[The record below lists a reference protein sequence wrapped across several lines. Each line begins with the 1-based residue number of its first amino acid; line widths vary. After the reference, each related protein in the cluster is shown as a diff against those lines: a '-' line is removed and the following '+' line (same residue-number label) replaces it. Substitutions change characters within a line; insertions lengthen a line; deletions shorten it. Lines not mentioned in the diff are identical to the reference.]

1 MAEVINLSDVMRQ
14 SDDVVHISE
23 EQPVTENIDLGEI
36 SGEDF
41 TNMIQM
47 MSSGDLDNFSEEDKK
62 KLGITDEDIAK
73 MKIQMQQ
80 YQEQAKAKQAY
91 AILGQVFQ
99 IIQEKYPEEDI
110 LPSETNNIQIYE
122 ELNDHLMQTVTNI
135 MDTRMNEIYDEMAET
150 VKDILIKEK
159 TNPYVKFE
167 DRLESKFG
175 PSNKSIYDIAI
186 PGTTFRSFNNSL
198 AQTLQQRSIDDNLV
212 SYKILEFI
220 INSVVMKTAMLDDKT
235 RKNVLDNMANI
246 PKLLDSIAI
255 GKISNYVV
263 EDIVKGVKEE
273 YKDYVIAVI
282 DEIFPVIS

>member
-1 MAEVINLSDVMRQ
+1 MAEVINLSDAMNPPENL
-14 SDDVVHISE
+14 HISE

-47 MSSGDLDNFSEEDKK
+47 MSGGDLDNFSEEDKK

-99 IIQEKYPEEDI
+99 IIQEKYPEDDI
-110 LPSETNNIQIYE
+110 LPSETNKIEIYE
-122 ELNDHLMQTVTNI
+122 ELNEHLLQTVTNI

-150 VKDILIKEK
+150 VKNILIKEK
-159 TNPYVKFE
+159 TEPFMKYE
-167 DRLESKFG
+167 DRIESKFG
-175 PSNKSIYDIAI
+175 PSNKSVYDIVI

-198 AQTLQQRSIDDNLV
+198 AQSLQQRSIDENLV
-212 SYKILEFI
+212 SYRILEFI
-220 INSVVMKTAMLDDKT
+220 INSVVMKTAMLDDNM
-235 RKNVLDNMANI
+235 RKDILDSMSNI
-246 PKLLDSIAI
+246 PKFLDSIAV
-255 GKISNYVV
+255 GKISNYVIDDV
-263 EDIVKGVKEE
+263 VKGVKEE
-273 YKDYVIAVI
+273 FKDYAIAVI
-282 DEIFPVIS
+282 DEIFPAIS

>member
-1 MAEVINLSDVMRQ
+1 MAEVINLSDAMNP
-14 SDDVVHISE
+14 SEDLHISE

-47 MSSGDLDNFSEEDKK
+47 MSGGDLDNFSEEDKK

-99 IIQEKYPEEDI
+99 IIQEKYPEDDI
-110 LPSETNNIQIYE
+110 LPSETNKIEIYE
-122 ELNDHLMQTVTNI
+122 ELNEHLLQTVTNI

-150 VKDILIKEK
+150 VKNILIKERTEPFMK
-159 TNPYVKFE
+159 YE
-167 DRLESKFG
+167 DRIESKFG
-175 PSNKSIYDIAI
+175 PSNKSVYDIVI

-198 AQTLQQRSIDDNLV
+198 AQSLQQRSIDENLV
-212 SYKILEFI
+212 SYRILEFI
-220 INSVVMKTAMLDDKT
+220 INSVVMKTAMLDDNM
-235 RKNVLDNMANI
+235 RKDILDSMANI
-246 PKLLDSIAI
+246 PKFLDSIAI
-255 GKISNYVV
+255 GKISNYVIDDV
-263 EDIVKGVKEE
+263 VKGVKEE
-273 YKDYVIAVI
+273 FKDYAIAVI
-282 DEIFPVIS
+282 DEIFPAIS

>member
-1 MAEVINLSDVMRQ
+1 MAEVINLSDAMNPPENL
-14 SDDVVHISE
+14 HISE

-47 MSSGDLDNFSEEDKK
+47 MSGGDLDNFSEEDKK

-99 IIQEKYPEEDI
+99 IIQEKYPEDDI
-110 LPSETNNIQIYE
+110 LPSETNKIEIYE
-122 ELNDHLMQTVTNI
+122 ELNEHLLQTVTNI

-150 VKDILIKEK
+150 VKNILIKERTEPFMK
-159 TNPYVKFE
+159 YE
-167 DRLESKFG
+167 DRIESKFG
-175 PSNKSIYDIAI
+175 PSNKSVYDIVI

-198 AQTLQQRSIDDNLV
+198 AQSLQQRSIDENLV
-212 SYKILEFI
+212 SYRILEFI
-220 INSVVMKTAMLDDKT
+220 INSVVMKTAMLDDDM
-235 RKNVLDNMANI
+235 RKDILDSMSNI
-246 PKLLDSIAI
+246 PKFLDSIAV
-255 GKISNYVV
+255 GKISNYVIDDV
-263 EDIVKGVKEE
+263 VKGVKEE
-273 YKDYVIAVI
+273 FKDYAIAVI
-282 DEIFPVIS
+282 DEIFPAIS